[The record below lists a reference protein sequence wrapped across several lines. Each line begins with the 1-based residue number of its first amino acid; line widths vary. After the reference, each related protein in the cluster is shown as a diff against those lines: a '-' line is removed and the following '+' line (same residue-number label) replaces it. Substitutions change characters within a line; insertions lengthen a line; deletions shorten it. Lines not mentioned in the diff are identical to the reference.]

1 MKFLKTK
8 NISKFSIS
16 DRTFLTNTYGRII
29 TNSTNSLQLPVGS
42 TAQRPAATATFEG
55 QIRYNSETDQLEA
68 YQASQ
73 WRNLQFREPSQVTYQ
88 TFGPGNDVEIL
99 FGVLNPAPP
108 PTVENGLPWS
118 GRNLIVLA
126 ENVFQIYETNY
137 LIKQNPCNITGTI
150 ISFDSATR
158 TIVSSNT
165 AVINW
170 VTEGFHAGQTITI
183 SGSGS
188 NDGEYLVDTVTSTT
202 ITLDATE
209 VLGNE
214 AEGASVTVVGKSTLT
229 NLPYPA
235 GYYVQFNSPVP
246 SAGLSGPISVTVIHG
261 FDK

>member
-29 TNSTNSLQLPVGS
+29 TNSTNSLQLPVGA
-42 TAQRPAATATFEG
+42 TAQRPATASTFEG

-73 WRNLQFREPSQVTYQ
+73 WRNIQFREPSQVTYQ

-99 FGVLNPAPP
+99 FGPLNPAPP

-118 GRNLIVLA
+118 GRNLIVLV
-126 ENVFQIYETNY
+126 ENVFQIFQTNY
-137 LIKQNPCNITGTI
+137 LIKQNPCNITGNI
-150 ISFDSATR
+150 ISFNSLAK

-165 AVINW
+165 SVINW
-170 VTEGFHAGQTITI
+170 VSEGFHAGQVIDIT
-183 SGSGS
+183 GSGS
-188 NDGEYLVDTVTSTT
+188 NDGTYLVDTVTSST
-202 ITLDATE
+202 ITLD
-209 VLGNE
+209 LGPLVDE
-214 AEGASVTVVGKSTLT
+214 TVGANVTVVGKSSL
-229 NLPYPA
+229 LSDVPYPA
-235 GYYVQFNSPVP
+235 GYYVKFNSPVP
-246 SAGLSGPISVTVIHG
+246 SAGLSGPISVTIIHG